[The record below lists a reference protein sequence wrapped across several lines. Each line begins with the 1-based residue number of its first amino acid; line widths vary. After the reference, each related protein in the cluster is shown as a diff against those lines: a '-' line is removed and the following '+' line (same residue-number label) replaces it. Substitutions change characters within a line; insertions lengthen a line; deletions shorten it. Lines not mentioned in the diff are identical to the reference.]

1 MNSTTYTWDER
12 AYDLLDALANFDTS
26 SHGPSGRIDTINAVE
41 ALVKR
46 AQALIEEFNNVEE
59 DTDNE

>member
-12 AYDLLDALANFDTS
+12 AYDLLEALANFDTS
-26 SHGPSGRIDTINAVE
+26 SYGPSGRIDTINAVA

-46 AQALIEEFNNVEE
+46 AQDLIEEFNNVEE
-59 DTDNE
+59 DTDNA

>member
-1 MNSTTYTWDER
+1 VNSTTYTWDER
-12 AYDLLDALANFDTS
+12 AYDLLDELANFDTS
-26 SHGPSGRIDTINAVE
+26 SYGPTGRIDTINDMA

>member
-1 MNSTTYTWDER
+1 MTSTIYTWDER

-26 SHGPSGRIDTINAVE
+26 SYGPSGRITTINAVE

-59 DTDNE
+59 GPRQ